1 MFCISFSVLGTYLTP
16 HCAHTVWSTLMISL
30 TEGLFQKTEPSF
42 TVPQHPVVED
52 IIMEMPVSF
61 LGRYLRRLLV
71 KYVYV
76 LW

>member
-1 MFCISFSVLGTYLTP
+1 
-16 HCAHTVWSTLMISL
+16 MISL

-52 IIMEMPVSF
+52 IIKEMPVSF